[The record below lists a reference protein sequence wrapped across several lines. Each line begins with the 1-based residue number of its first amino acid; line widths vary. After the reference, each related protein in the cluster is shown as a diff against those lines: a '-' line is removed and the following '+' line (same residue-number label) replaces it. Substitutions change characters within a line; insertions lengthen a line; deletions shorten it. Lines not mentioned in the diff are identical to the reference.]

1 MKITI
6 IKTIQK
12 INPNAI
18 ISVSGD
24 DVNQIEWLEN
34 TPVIDKQTIL
44 NKQVELQIEEDNR
57 IANEQSAK
65 QSALAK
71 LQALGL
77 TEQEIKSLL
86 GV

>member
-44 NKQVELQIEEDNR
+44 NKQAELQIEEDNR

>member
-1 MKITI
+1 MLFR
-6 IKTIQK
+6 
-12 INPNAI
+12 
-18 ISVSGD
+18 SVCVSGD
-24 DVNQIEWLEN
+24 NVNQIEWLEN

-44 NKQVELQIEEDNR
+44 NKQAELQIEEDNK

>member
-1 MKITI
+1 MKIDIINTI
-6 IKTIQK
+6 LKL
-12 INPNAI
+12 NPNAVVC
-18 ISVSGD
+18 VSGD
-24 DVNQIEWLEN
+24 NVNQIEWLEN

-44 NKQVELQIEEDNR
+44 NKQAELQIEEDNK

>member
-44 NKQVELQIEEDNR
+44 NKQAELQIEEDNR
-57 IANEQSAK
+57 IAQEQSAK

>member
-1 MKITI
+1 MKKI
-6 IKTIQK
+6 IVTPEGTFEVDLTAEEIAQRQLDEQ
-12 INPNAI
+12 N
-18 ISVSGD
+18 SL
-24 DVNQIEWLEN
+24 IETQQRLAKE
-34 TPVIDKQTIL
+34 Q
-44 NKQVELQIEEDNR
+44 
-57 IANEQSAK
+57 AEQSAK